1 MVKMILTAAMVIA
14 TMGVT
19 ASTPKTH
26 DAKHRCNYPVRI
38 WECNDESIMVGKLIR
53 DGFKITTI
61 GEAGVIHTYILQRVS
76 DNAIETIAYTFI
88 NKQYESQIISRL
100 DL

>member
-1 MVKMILTAAMVIA
+1 MKKAILTAAMVIA

-26 DAKHRCNYPVRI
+26 DAKIRNNHPVRI

-53 DGFKITTI
+53 DGFKITTT
-61 GEAGVIHTYILQRVS
+61 GEAGVVHTYILQRVS
-76 DNAIETIAYTFI
+76 NNAIETVAYTFI
-88 NKQYESQIISRL
+88 NKQYESQVISRL
-100 DL
+100 DI

>member
-1 MVKMILTAAMVIA
+1 MTKAIFTVAMLIVV
-14 TMGVT
+14 MGVT
-19 ASTPKTH
+19 ASTPKTY
-26 DAKHRCNYPVRI
+26 DAKNRRNYPVRI

-61 GEAGVIHTYILQRVS
+61 GEAGMIHTYILQRVS

-88 NKQYESQIISRL
+88 NKQYESQIVSRL
-100 DL
+100 DK